1 MSCVKQT
8 ISAANPCRICGKP
21 DYCYRLVFDTNET
34 LHCCARV
41 SEKAV
46 TSSYGTF
53 IWKKSKD
60 TSIGVYNY
68 YQEESEAERPAP
80 GERGYGT
87 EGLPS
92 LCRTC
97 RIRCLCR
104 RPHHS
109 SHDERT
115 TGKEHCRDHPTDEG
129 SRQRTGL
136 PSGSAIPRRDYQ
148 IAKGTGIKI
157 NYHIFLGHSHDISYF
172 CTII

>member
-68 YQEESEAERPAP
+68 YQEVQVH
-80 GERGYGT
+80 YLKT
-87 EGLPS
+87 HLKKVLPLFFLS
-92 LCRTC
+92 F
-97 RIRCLCR
+97 
-104 RPHHS
+104 
-109 SHDERT
+109 
-115 TGKEHCRDHPTDEG
+115 
-129 SRQRTGL
+129 
-136 PSGSAIPRRDYQ
+136 PSQ
-148 IAKGTGIKI
+148 Q
-157 NYHIFLGHSHDISYF
+157 H
-172 CTII
+172 